1 MAYLHQKRLNFIQK
15 GQNEV
20 HYLKQTWKRDICIRK
35 YQKSEFIL
43 LILDGVWGLFLIQT
57 FLKNLGFQN
66 SQIEIEMFLFLF
78 PPPQAPLGNISVI
91 FLNNYPNLT

>member
-1 MAYLHQKRLNFIQK
+1 MKKF
-15 GQNEV
+15 
-20 HYLKQTWKRDICIRK
+20 
-35 YQKSEFIL
+35 QKSEFIL

-78 PPPQAPLGNISVI
+78 PPPQAPLGNISLI
-91 FLNNYPNLT
+91 FLNNYPNLTNQT